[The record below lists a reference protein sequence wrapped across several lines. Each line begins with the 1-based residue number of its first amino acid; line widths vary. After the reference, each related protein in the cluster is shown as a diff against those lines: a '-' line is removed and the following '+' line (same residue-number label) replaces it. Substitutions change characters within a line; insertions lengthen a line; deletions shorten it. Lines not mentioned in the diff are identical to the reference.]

1 MSKVLEN
8 IKKQA
13 SLLGKH
19 IVLPEGEDARVIKA
33 ASEAV
38 KEGIAKVTVLGN
50 ATEIANANPDI
61 DLTGVNIVDPKADA
75 NADQKRSFRAG
86 FARCFLFLFAH

>member
-19 IVLPEGEDARVIKA
+19 IVLPEGEDARVVKA
-33 ASEAV
+33 AAEAV
-38 KEGIAKVTVLGN
+38 KEGIAKEAAEEMVKKFAEAG
-50 ATEIANANPDI
+50 A
-61 DLTGVNIVDPKADA
+61 KAIL
-75 NADQKRSFRAG
+75 K
-86 FARCFLFLFAH
+86 